1 MVKVELP
8 CAVGVPEMVTAFV
21 VLVPSESPA
30 GKLPEEIVHANREE
44 VPFELTVAAY
54 AVLRVAVG
62 SEVVVIAI

>member
-1 MVKVELP
+1 
-8 CAVGVPEMVTAFV
+8 MVTAFV